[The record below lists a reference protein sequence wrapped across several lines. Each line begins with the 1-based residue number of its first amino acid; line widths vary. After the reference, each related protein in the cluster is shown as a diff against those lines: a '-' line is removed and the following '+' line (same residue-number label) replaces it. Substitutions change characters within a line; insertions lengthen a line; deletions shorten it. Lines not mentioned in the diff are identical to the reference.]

1 MGWVR
6 TLDHLLTTQTE
17 PRGFIKL
24 LVQNKVV
31 YMELSLHLS
40 FHLNRN
46 LEGYTMGTTTGF
58 CITTKEDLAPWPYHR
73 ILR

>member
-1 MGWVR
+1 
-6 TLDHLLTTQTE
+6 
-17 PRGFIKL
+17 
-24 LVQNKVV
+24 
-31 YMELSLHLS
+31 MELSLHLS